1 VKLLIN
7 IDGAAK
13 GNPGPAGCGIVIR
26 DHSGETLLDE
36 GKYLGKGTNN
46 FAEYQGLLF
55 AFERARELGGTEL
68 VIRSDSEL
76 LVRQMQG
83 RYKVK
88 SANIRPLH
96 QRARE
101 EVEKCAAGRC
111 VHLPREENG
120 EADELASEAI
130 REARDGR
137 LRSPPPLGEG

>member
-1 VKLLIN
+1 MKLLIN

-96 QRARE
+96 RRARAAAE
-101 EVEKCAAGRC
+101 EFAEIRF
-111 VHLPREENG
+111 VHVPREENG
-120 EADELASEAI
+120 EADDLANEAI
-130 REARDGR
+130 REARDAG
-137 LRSPPPLGEG
+137 L